1 VGGYERM
8 LAMPKV
14 DYIKHLREEEDLSIN
29 EIARKTGCNWR
40 TVKKYADGESFEET
54 LKFTKRGMMYEDG
67 FGEIVDFWL
76 EEDMKLKRKDRR
88 TNKKIF
94 EDLRD
99 KHGFKGSYRTVC
111 EYIQYRKPQLRTT
124 KIERHERLEHPPGEA
139 QVDFGNMTVV
149 KDGAYKDIKAL
160 ILSFPHSN
168 AGFGYPLPGE
178 NTECFLE
185 GLKELFHQAGGVPTY
200 LRIDNL
206 AAAVISIGKGNKRT
220 YTDAFIK
227 FKCHYGF
234 EVQPCNPAS
243 GHEKGNVEKK
253 VGYTRNNLF
262 TIAPIMES
270 FPQLADWMKEEM
282 KKDRQRPH
290 YEKEVLIEELWVED
304 KKHLKALPLTDLPIF
319 SVITTKVNNYGEI
332 EVDGEKFVVHKAKMK
347 QRLVVKMEW
356 DQFTCFM
363 NDGEIV
369 YQEARPYMN
378 TTRKIPWNDI
388 LIDWEK
394 KPRSVGYSRFFKYLP
409 DRVQTYLT
417 IRPEETKSRVKG
429 IKKLLE
435 KHSLDEIHA
444 VLETKERLERTPHE
458 LGFILEAQETAYPEK
473 LNEVH
478 TPEILLNYE
487 TDLNTYDKRLC
498 PSLEG
503 GVS

>member
-1 VGGYERM
+1 M
-8 LAMPKV
+8 LAMPEV

-54 LKFTKRGMMYEDG
+54 LKFTRRGMMYEEG
-67 FGEIVDFWL
+67 FGEIVDDWL
-76 EEDMKLKRKDRR
+76 EEDMKLKRKERR
-88 TNKKIF
+88 TSKKIY

-99 KHGFKGSYRTVC
+99 NLGFKGSYRTVC
-111 EYIQYRKPQLRTT
+111 EYIQNRKPQLKAA
-124 KIERHERLEHPPGEA
+124 KIERHERLEHHPGEA

-160 ILSFPHSN
+160 ILSFPQSN
-168 AGFGYPLPGE
+168 TGFGYPLPGE

-185 GLKELFHQAGGVPTY
+185 GLKQLFHQAGGVPTY

-206 AAAVISIGKGNKRT
+206 AAAVISIGKGGKRT
-220 YTDAFIK
+220 YTDAFLR

-234 EVQPCNPAS
+234 EVQACNPSS

-262 TIAPIMES
+262 TTAPIMES

-282 KKDRQRPH
+282 EKDRQRLH
-290 YEKEVLIEELWVED
+290 YEKNVLIDELWEED
-304 KKHLKALPLTDLPIF
+304 KKHLKALPLTDLSIY
-319 SVITTKVNNYGEI
+319 SVKSATVNKYGEI
-332 EVDGEKFVVHKAKMK
+332 EVDGDKFVIHKARMK
-347 QRLVVKMEW
+347 QALVLKMEW
-356 DQFTCFM
+356 DRFTCFT

-369 YQEARPYMN
+369 YQEDRPYMN
-378 TTRKIPWNDI
+378 TTRVIPWNDI

-394 KPRSVGYSRFFKYLP
+394 KPRSVRYSRFFKYLP
-409 DRVQTYLT
+409 EKVQTYLT
-417 IRPEETKSRVKG
+417 IRSEETRSRVKG

-435 KHSLDEIHA
+435 KHSLNDIDSA
-444 VLETKERLERTPHE
+444 LELEERFERAPHE
-458 LGFILEAQETAYPEK
+458 LGYILEAKEATYPEK

-487 TDLNTYDKRLC
+487 TDLHTYDKVLC

-503 GVS
+503 CVS